1 VQIYGNTF
9 LVVGASGVL
18 GGAITR
24 LLTAK
29 GARVLGTATSNESAN
44 RIPTEA
50 AVRLLLD
57 LENPASIRVL
67 SDYLVQGENIQGV
80 ILAAGRVG
88 FGLASETSHVDA
100 ARITRINY
108 LGQAQLVAELKPL
121 LTRSQPA
128 LVAAITGVVAEKSF
142 PSMAAYCASK
152 QALAGW
158 LASVALEW
166 RKDGVQFLEARP
178 GHTET
183 GLASRPM
190 FGTAPAFPVGM
201 SAEHVAQAIVA
212 GIEADAKVLASSDF

>member
-1 VQIYGNTF
+1 MQISGNTF

-18 GGAITR
+18 GAAITR

-57 LENPASIRVL
+57 LENPASIKVL
-67 SDYLVQGENIQGV
+67 SDYLVQAENIQGV

-88 FGLASETSHVDA
+88 FGFASETSHTDA
-100 ARITRINY
+100 SRIAQVNY
-108 LGQAQLVAELKPL
+108 LGQAQLVTELKPL
-121 LTRSQPA
+121 LTRSQPS

-142 PSMAAYCASK
+142 PGMAAYCASK

-166 RKDGVQFLEARP
+166 RKDGVQFLDARP

-183 GLASRPM
+183 GLATRPM
-190 FGTAPAFPVGM
+190 FGTAPAFPAGM
-201 SAEHVAQAIVA
+201 SPEHVAQTIVA
-212 GIEADAKVLASSDF
+212 GIEADAKLLASSDF